1 VALKSITYQCP
12 SCEGAFRVLLDLAR
26 EPPPRFC
33 NLCGFDTESELPEGL
48 AMPHLGKSIRGVVDK
63 LNRDM
68 EKGAEFRA
76 DIARAQ
82 FGLDAEDVSIMKQTN
97 MKDGL
102 RQGDTS
108 NIEVK
113 NDITRV
119 MDMAPPGLVG
129 FNGAAGLGYSDP
141 VSSGPFPNAGARA
154 QALVRQ
160 MHAINTADPRHLGT
174 KLSSIP
180 ALETQQ
186 PGYRVRVR

>member
-1 VALKSITYQCP
+1 MALKSLTYQCP
-12 SCEGAFRVLLDLAR
+12 SCAGSFRVLLDLAC

-33 NLCGFDTESELPEGL
+33 NLCGFDTESELPQGL
-48 AMPHLGKSIRGVVDK
+48 STPHLGKPIRAVVDN

-76 DIARAQ
+76 DMARAQ

-102 RQGDTS
+102 RPGDTS
-108 NIEVK
+108 NVEVR

-119 MDMAPPGLVG
+119 MDAAPPGVVG
-129 FNGAAGLGYSDP
+129 FNGAAGLGYSSA
-141 VSSGPFPNAGARA
+141 VSSGPFPNAGART

-160 MHAINTADPRHLGT
+160 MHAINTADPRHVGA
-174 KLSSIP
+174 KQSSMP